1 MALSKKAKTILIVSS
16 VIFSILVVALA
27 LFLIYGVK
35 EYFAPSFYKE
45 EAISFNEGR
54 YPVSEGLSLDSYQR
68 ADSRT
73 LEADNYYEANIDSK
87 IKKSGNIDLKVESLD
102 ESYKSLKEIMDE
114 YQATIV
120 SSYDAGEG
128 NEKSVSTTI
137 KIKSEYF
144 EDIYEDV
151 KQVEG
156 EVLYASYYTDD
167 VTMEYTD
174 LESRLKNLVST
185 EIQLVKILDTAK
197 TVEDTLAV
205 YTELT
210 DIRSQIEVIEGQ
222 LKYLDSQVDY
232 SYLTVNLSLSDL
244 GKDIRDEQWKPL
256 GVAKNAFS
264 SLVDF
269 GIYLAD
275 ILIWVIIFSP
285 VIAIAVITVILIK
298 KKAKKSK

>member
-87 IKKSGNIDLKVESLD
+87 IKKSGSVDIKVESLD
-102 ESYKSLKEIMDE
+102 ESYKSLKEIMGG

-128 NEKSVSTTI
+128 NKKSVSTTI

>member
-128 NEKSVSTTI
+128 NEKSV
-137 KIKSEYF
+137 
-144 EDIYEDV
+144 
-151 KQVEG
+151 
-156 EVLYASYYTDD
+156 
-167 VTMEYTD
+167 
-174 LESRLKNLVST
+174 
-185 EIQLVKILDTAK
+185 
-197 TVEDTLAV
+197 
-205 YTELT
+205 
-210 DIRSQIEVIEGQ
+210 
-222 LKYLDSQVDY
+222 
-232 SYLTVNLSLSDL
+232 
-244 GKDIRDEQWKPL
+244 
-256 GVAKNAFS
+256 
-264 SLVDF
+264 
-269 GIYLAD
+269 
-275 ILIWVIIFSP
+275 
-285 VIAIAVITVILIK
+285 
-298 KKAKKSK
+298 

>member
-87 IKKSGNIDLKVESLD
+87 IKKSGSVDIKVESLD